1 MSSNGTSNEKNK
13 VMRENRPLKS
23 DEVMPGVTAEDYRLI
38 ELARKDKIMAEPGEI
53 IDVPTGTEL
62 LAVDPSAPPEI
73 VGLYPNDPLAM
84 VELATA
90 QAQQLS
96 KIIDDQKLFTMIR
109 KKKHVSIEGWTLLG
123 SMLGVFPIVEWTRE
137 LFDSEGE
144 SLGWE
149 ARVEARN
156 IQGQVVGAAEA
167 ECRYGEDTWKTRQ
180 SYALKSMAQTRAA
193 SKALRLPLGFVMSLA
208 GYDATPTEE
217 FDRTHIAQAKT
228 EVMALVGGDKIQ
240 AKLLW
245 NRVLEEHDLGSDDE
259 VKPEHIES
267 FLNTIADW
275 VEPTNE
281 EGDDMNDD

>member
-1 MSSNGTSNEKNK
+1 
-13 VMRENRPLKS
+13 
-23 DEVMPGVTAEDYRLI
+23 
-38 ELARKDKIMAEPGEI
+38 MAEPGEI

-62 LAVDPSAPPEI
+62 VAVDPLAPPEI
-73 VGLYPNDPLAM
+73 VGLYPNDPVTM

-109 KKKHVSIEGWTLLG
+109 TKKHVAVEGWTLLG
-123 SMLGVFPIVEWTRE
+123 SMLGVFPVVEWTKE
-137 LFDSEGE
+137 IFDSEGE

-167 ECRYGEDTWKTRQ
+167 ECRYSESTWKTRQ
-180 SYALKSMAQTRAA
+180 SYALKSMAQTRAT

-217 FDRTHIAQAKT
+217 FDRTHIAQAKA
-228 EVMALVGGDKIQ
+228 EVMALVDGDKEV
-240 AKLLW
+240 AKELW
-245 NRVLEEHDLGSDDE
+245 IWALDDHNLASDEE

-267 FLNTIADW
+267 ILTAIREEVEVNAASTIAD
-275 VEPTNE
+275 
-281 EGDDMNDD
+281 D

>member
-1 MSSNGTSNEKNK
+1 
-13 VMRENRPLKS
+13 
-23 DEVMPGVTAEDYRLI
+23 
-38 ELARKDKIMAEPGEI
+38 MAEPGEI

-62 LAVDPSAPPEI
+62 VAVDPSAPPEI

-96 KIIDDQKLFTMIR
+96 KIIDDQQLFTMIR
-109 KKKHVSIEGWTLLG
+109 SKKHVSIEGWTLLG

-167 ECRYGEDTWKTRQ
+167 ECRYGEKTWEDRH

-217 FDRTHIAQAKT
+217 FDRTHIAQAKA
-228 EVMALVGGDKIQ
+228 EVMALVDGDKEV
-240 AKLLW
+240 AKELW
-245 NRVLEEHDLGSDDE
+245 TWALDDHNLASDDE

-267 FLNTIADW
+267 ILTDINDRTHTD
-275 VEPTNE
+275 E
-281 EGDDMNDD
+281 EGDDVNDD